1 MHAVR
6 RYPAALVLAFLVGG
20 GASSEVDRS
29 ARITQVT
36 RSTTMAERSSAAFDQ
51 ISTVEAGRSSVT
63 QIDPGLALKDDKAGP
78 ESLSAGQGPAPPSAC
93 ELTPEQQSIVT
104 SLEAQG
110 RLPAGDC
117 EMVAWFA
124 EPRDKSEAEDRQSL
138 AESVVAGAPELV
150 GQDVEADRLAREAED
165 LARAEAAATAAAIS
179 LFSPT
184 PGQ

>member
-6 RYPAALVLAFLVGG
+6 PYPAALVFALLVGAA
-20 GASSEVDRS
+20 ASADVDRS

-51 ISTVEAGRSSVT
+51 ISSVEAGRSSVT
-63 QIDPGLALKDDKAGP
+63 QIDPGLALKDDKSRP
-78 ESLSAGQGPAPPSAC
+78 ESLSAGQAPMSSSTC

-110 RLPAGDC
+110 KLPAGDC

-124 EPRDKSEAEDRQSL
+124 EPRDKSEAEDR
-138 AESVVAGAPELV
+138 
-150 GQDVEADRLAREAED
+150 LAREAEE

>member
-6 RYPAALVLAFLVGG
+6 RYPAALVLALLACG
-20 GASSEVDRS
+20 GASADVDRS

-51 ISTVEAGRSSVT
+51 ISTVEAGRSSVS
-63 QIDPGLALKDDKAGP
+63 QIDPGLALKDDKSGP
-78 ESLSAGQGPAPPSAC
+78 ENLSAGQATMSASAC

-110 RLPAGDC
+110 KLPAGDC

-150 GQDVEADRLAREAED
+150 GQDGEADRLAREAEE
-165 LARAEAAATAAAIS
+165 LARAEAAAVAAAIS